1 LRLRKGKCP
10 SPAGQKIA
18 GQRNNNMIKIIT
30 QCCVCGQ
37 TKDSNG
43 IYDGIKKEVIRV
55 GNVSHGYCP
64 ECFKKVMDEIKN
76 AVC

>member
-1 LRLRKGKCP
+1 MK
-10 SPAGQKIA
+10 
-18 GQRNNNMIKIIT
+18 NKIIT

-43 IYDGIKKEVIRV
+43 IYDGIKKEVIRT

-64 ECFKKVMDEIKN
+64 ECFKKAMNEIKN
-76 AVC
+76 MESK